1 MAIVRTC
8 DPVRDAEYF
17 LANEDKEALSSEV
30 GRCAH
35 CKDTVFSYEERYT
48 INGELIHG
56 DCLYSWAAKY
66 KADVT

>member
-1 MAIVRTC
+1 MALYYS
-8 DPVRDAEYF
+8 DNPVRDAELF
-17 LANEDKEALSSEV
+17 LAHQEIESESSRI

-35 CKDTVFSYEERYT
+35 CKDTVFAYEERYT